1 MTLKNEKRGTTVR
14 DHFLKEIEEINQQ
27 ILRMS
32 VIVEENIQK
41 AIKALKNQDPKLAKE
56 VIATDG
62 EVNAFE
68 LTITDACVRFIA
80 LGQPV
85 ATDLRWIV
93 ACLKSVSEIERI
105 GDYAV
110 HAAKRA
116 RDLADEKYI
125 KPLVDIPKMLALG
138 AEMLRDAVN
147 SLVNADPV
155 LAQATAKRDEDM
167 DNLNKQVY
175 RELLTLMLEDKD
187 NIKQATKL
195 LFLSRF
201 LERMGDHAVAIC
213 GWTIYAVQ
221 GEHSDF

>member
-1 MTLKNEKRGTTVR
+1 MR

-27 ILRMS
+27 LLRMS
-32 VIVEENIQK
+32 VLVEENIQK
-41 AIKALKNQDPKLAKE
+41 SVKALKNQDPKLAKE
-56 VIATDG
+56 VIAAD
-62 EVNAFE
+62 EAVNAFE
-68 LTITDACVRFIA
+68 LSITDACVLFIA
-80 LGQPV
+80 REQPV

-93 ACLKSVSEIERI
+93 ACLKAVGDIERI

-116 RDLADEKYI
+116 KELADEKYI
-125 KPLVDIPKMLALG
+125 KPLVDLPKMLNLG

-147 SLVNADPV
+147 SLINADV
-155 LAQATAKRDEDM
+155 ELAKATAKRDEDM
-167 DNLNKQVY
+167 DNLNKQIY
-175 RELLTLMLEDKD
+175 RELLTLMLEEKD

-201 LERMGDHAVAIC
+201 LERMGDHAVNIC
-213 GWTIYAVQ
+213 SWTIYAVQ